1 MVERFETALIVHLTP
16 FEVQTAL
23 ENFVRQNF
31 VGIEGRSVTMLEPE
45 KNEGAQIVIRKKYE
59 AENSPG

>member
-1 MVERFETALIVHLTP
+1 VHLTP